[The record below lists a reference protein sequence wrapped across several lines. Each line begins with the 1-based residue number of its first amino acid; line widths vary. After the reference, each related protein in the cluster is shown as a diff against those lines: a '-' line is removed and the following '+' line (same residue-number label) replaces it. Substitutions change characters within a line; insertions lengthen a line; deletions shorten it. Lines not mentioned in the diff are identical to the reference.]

1 MSRSTLSMLMWING
15 RNFIYT
21 HNLNKP
27 DVQMNLIYN
36 CLVVKFVY
44 NKYNIFEFKWSINLN
59 YKDKEVK
66 VLENPDV
73 IIKL

>member
-21 HNLNKP
+21 NNLNKP

-66 VLENPDV
+66 VLQNPDV

>member
-1 MSRSTLSMLMWING
+1 
-15 RNFIYT
+15 
-21 HNLNKP
+21 
-27 DVQMNLIYN
+27 MNLIYN